1 MEGFIL
7 LLSEMYSADLS
18 GLKSIPAFPYIYIAV
33 FFILKEII
41 ILSSESKFL
50 TQREVINKV
59 FD

>member
-18 GLKSIPAFPYIYIAV
+18 GLKSISAFPYIYIAE